1 MIGYHQVHNHS
12 VLLLVSLDC
21 ADVHVSPVLIAGV
34 VVCAPENDQFI
45 LQHIYMFADHN
56 SHQLNF
62 IDRSLELFQVVGILH
77 VLVLLFYVELVNGLV
92 LYPWGVLLI
101 LIVLS

>member
-1 MIGYHQVHNHS
+1 
-12 VLLLVSLDC
+12 
-21 ADVHVSPVLIAGV
+21 
-34 VVCAPENDQFI
+34 
-45 LQHIYMFADHN
+45 MFADHN